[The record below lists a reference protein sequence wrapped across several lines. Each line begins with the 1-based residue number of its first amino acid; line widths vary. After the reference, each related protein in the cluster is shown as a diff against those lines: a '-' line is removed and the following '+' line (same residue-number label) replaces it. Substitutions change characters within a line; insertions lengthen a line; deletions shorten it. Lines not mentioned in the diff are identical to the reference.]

1 MKLFK
6 QKKQEYHKDINMEPL
21 IIGAK
26 EESPGVNLDKDTGKF
41 LMFGKSFPEEA
52 RRFFDPIILW
62 LEEYV
67 ETPNEETIFDIRLE
81 YYNSASS
88 TMLLEIFY
96 ILERIIAEKDK
107 KISICWNY
115 LEIDDDMR
123 DAGEEY
129 AELIKIPFKFCVIED
144 Y

>member
-6 QKKQEYHKDINMEPL
+6 LKKESYHKDIYMEPL

-26 EESPGVNLDKDTGKF
+26 EESPGINFDKETGKL

-52 RRFFDPIILW
+52 RRYFDPVILW
-62 LEEYV
+62 LEEYIKN
-67 ETPNEETIFDIRLE
+67 PNEETLFEIRLE
-81 YYNSASS
+81 YYNSATS

-96 ILERIIAEKDK
+96 TLEKIITEKGK

-115 LEIDDDMR
+115 LEVDDDML

-129 AELIKIPFKFCVIED
+129 AELIKIPFKYCVIED

>member
-6 QKKQEYHKDINMEPL
+6 QKKQSYHNDINMEPL

-26 EESPGVNLDKDTGKF
+26 EESPGINFDRETGRF

-52 RRFFDPIILW
+52 RRYFDPVILW
-62 LEEYV
+62 LEEYIKD
-67 ETPNEETIFDIRLE
+67 PNEETVFEIRLE

-96 ILERIIAEKDK
+96 ILEKIIIEKDK
-107 KISICWNY
+107 KIKICWNY

-129 AELIKIPFKFCVIED
+129 AEIINIPFEFCIIED